1 MKLNTRTTNLSSR
14 QRRHIVKLVIDW
26 MKINIGEKK
35 SKERTFK
42 YKVIK
47 LGDEYTPAYGC
58 YDPTI
63 NTLCVFHNF
72 CPTVKWIII
81 SVLHEYTHYL
91 QNLRYYHDTLKKVG
105 YENHPDELH
114 AGMMEGLYEWVW
126 EDISPL
132 INS

>member
-1 MKLNTRTTNLSSR
+1 MKLNTRTSKLSST
-14 QRRHIVKLVIDW
+14 QRRQLVEHVIDW
-26 MKINIGEKK
+26 MKLNIGEKK

-47 LGDEYTPAYGC
+47 LGEEYTPAYGC
-58 YDPTI
+58 YDPRTNI
-63 NTLCVFHNF
+63 LCVFHNF

-132 INS
+132 VNS

>member
-26 MKINIGEKK
+26 MKLNIGERK
-35 SKERTFK
+35 SKERTFT
-42 YKVIK
+42 YKVIH
-47 LGDEYTPAYGC
+47 LGERYTSAYGC
-58 YDPTI
+58 YDPRTNI
-63 NTLCVFHNF
+63 LCVFHNF

-91 QNLRYYHDTLKKVG
+91 QNLRYYQEKLKKYG

-114 AGMMEGLYEWVW
+114 SGFMEGLYEWVW
-126 EDISPL
+126 DDIKTL
-132 INS
+132 I